1 MLCDVVIQD
10 NFLMFNLSILAQVYT
25 LCHKEGHSYAGL
37 FSKGYN
43 DSILLRNVF
52 NYWIGMF
59 YGVLPATF
67 ACKL

>member
-1 MLCDVVIQD
+1 MNAPLT
-10 NFLMFNLSILAQVYT
+10 QVYT

-37 FSKGYN
+37 YSKGYN

-67 ACKL
+67 ACKYSWITRAVLSEANEA